1 MSKKSILTSC
11 PHDLPA
17 YAAMPE
23 SEKMIQAFFLFDKRK
38 NTLYKSIMNEY
49 KTYSDYQKYLF
60 HHHGLS
66 IRGLARRENLNP
78 HTLHTVLRRFW
89 GTDKKPQEKSQAEKY
104 LQIAEKY
111 LPEGESK

>member
-1 MSKKSILTSC
+1 
-11 PHDLPA
+11 
-17 YAAMPE
+17 
-23 SEKMIQAFFLFDKRK
+23 
-38 NTLYKSIMNEY
+38 MNEY
-49 KTYSDYQKYLF
+49 KTYSDYQNYQKYLF

-66 IRGLARRENLNP
+66 VRGLARRENLNP

-111 LPEGESK
+111 LPEGENHVSQISLGERNLPEKNAENGE